1 MIVSLAPA
9 CPAVCL
15 QVRSRNAQLE
25 SVAEHPL
32 PVSRIA
38 EWDTRRR
45 HLSFRGNLGKLA
57 EGLQE
62 LALSSDSGLR
72 RTADL
77 LPGKSDYHRSCSWS
91 VTFCRR
97 NGTDSFS
104 LLPTPTQFQR
114 VWIQQ
119 VCVNWRKSDLPAWEK
134 AMLEFALA
142 ISRADDITDDHFKKL
157 EVHGFN
163 QEDAWDIAAISAFY
177 AMSNCLAHFVSLV
190 PNKEFYLMGRTNDV
204 KDIRSEPAAPKV

>member
-1 MIVSLAPA
+1 MGLEPVVKPVSPGPAGSLKVAMIVSLAPA

-45 HLSFRGNLGKLA
+45 HLSFRGNLGKSA

-77 LPGKSDYHRSCSWS
+77 LPGK
-91 VTFCRR
+91 VF
-97 NGTDSFS
+97 SFS
-104 LLPTPTQFQR
+104 VGNLYLSTLWKTQGR
-114 VWIQQ
+114 IR
-119 VCVNWRKSDLPAWEK
+119 RK
-134 AMLEFALA
+134 
-142 ISRADDITDDHFKKL
+142 
-157 EVHGFN
+157 
-163 QEDAWDIAAISAFY
+163 
-177 AMSNCLAHFVSLV
+177 
-190 PNKEFYLMGRTNDV
+190 
-204 KDIRSEPAAPKV
+204 